1 MTTFDPS
8 IMRIVQDSD
17 RDPFEFLDYLWY
29 ADRGPEEAL
38 VYSKLIWPDLIE
50 VDGFVFLSEYYH
62 KEYFDEVLANYGPGS
77 LEETINTVYLDNV
90 VGAGPIDY
98 ADQVWEALGGVLCET
113 WKQRALSQFPQML
126 FETEFAWYSDDGD
139 PGVKLYQPKLKRTRQ
154 G

>member
-17 RDPFEFLDYLWY
+17 RDPFEFLDYLWH
-29 ADRGPEEAL
+29 ADRGPEDAL

-50 VDGFVFLSEYYH
+50 VDGYVFLKEYYH

-77 LEETINTVYLDNV
+77 LEETINTVYLDLV

-98 ADQVWEALGGVLCET
+98 TVEVWEALGRVLCET
-113 WKQRALSQFPQML
+113 WKQRALSQFPHKS
-126 FETEFAWYSDDGD
+126 FKTEFAWYSDDGD
-139 PGVKLYQPKLKRTRQ
+139 PGVKLYQPNLKSASV
-154 G
+154 